1 MTLDHLNT
9 ECVRNLS
16 PHCKL
21 NLFQDDIGR
30 SHNLCRVF
38 TELGETFLL
47 KILNSSNP
55 SNHFALPVLNAVLA
69 CCQQPD
75 YEIAD
80 ITFNL
85 WYRLSEELYR
95 RNHEALTLAFRPY
108 IERLINALCSHCR
121 MESNSEGVLDEGDDL
136 TEFRGRVI
144 DLVNL
149 IKIPTLVYYYYYYFL
164 V

>member
-1 MTLDHLNT
+1 M
-9 ECVRNLS
+9 
-16 PHCKL
+16 
-21 NLFQDDIGR
+21 
-30 SHNLCRVF
+30 
-38 TELGETFLL
+38 
-47 KILNSSNP
+47 
-55 SNHFALPVLNAVLA
+55 LA

-95 RNHEALTLAFRPY
+95 RNYDPLNLVFRPY
-108 IERLINALCSHCR
+108 IERLVNALSLHCR

-149 IKIPTLVYYYYYYFL
+149 IKIPTTSLLLLPLLSCFKKL
-164 V
+164 LCF